1 MPHAHLLYK
10 LRRLGVAGETLKWLK
25 NWLLNRKQRVKLN
38 EFYSIWFDVTSSI
51 VQGSV
56 LRPLLIS
63 IYVADL
69 CDGLNSSPY
78 QFVDNLKLIRG
89 IRDGRDCQLLQSD
102 LEKIQIPSGDLGV
115 FYSRNIKFYTHV
127 NFLVLRANRR
137 LAEFRRIFK
146 SRHMNV
152 ALRYYQFFIRPL
164 IEYGISVW
172 WGIGGVNRSK
182 VEAIQGRVYRM
193 IIYLEY
199 LE

>member
-56 LRPLLIS
+56 LGPLLFS

-69 CDGLNSSPY
+69 SDGLDSSPY
-78 QFVDNLKLIRG
+78 QFVDNLKLIRA

-102 LEKIQIPSGDLGV
+102 LDKIQKWCEGWIVSINAGESLSMQIGNARHSSYSVCDVNLDKVVNVRDLGV
-115 FYSRNIKFYTHV
+115 FTVEILS
-127 NFLVLRANRR
+127 LR
-137 LAEFRRIFK
+137 L
-146 SRHMNV
+146 M
-152 ALRYYQFFIRPL
+152 
-164 IEYGISVW
+164 
-172 WGIGGVNRSK
+172 
-182 VEAIQGRVYRM
+182 
-193 IIYLEY
+193 
-199 LE
+199 